1 VPNANILKC
10 LNRNG
15 SGTFVYTSSYI
26 RLWTGRNERIPFSR
40 DSSLISLGF
49 NPNAREEK
57 RKSST
62 MIGPDLN
69 GPLCLKR
76 MWAWSTESE
85 PCALPGV
92 GTLIGAHRVGG
103 GKAVIARVCISPR
116 EEAHGVARQ
125 IVFHQM

>member
-1 VPNANILKC
+1 
-10 LNRNG
+10 
-15 SGTFVYTSSYI
+15 
-26 RLWTGRNERIPFSR
+26 
-40 DSSLISLGF
+40 
-49 NPNAREEK
+49 
-57 RKSST
+57 

-103 GKAVIARVCISPR
+103 GKAVIARVSPR
-116 EEAHGVARQ
+116 RGAWGSEANRVSSNVTCLEMHFFCVRGS
-125 IVFHQM
+125 